1 MPTDSLT
8 AAEGEAARGRR
19 NRCFCPLSLS
29 HSAEFNVHSSAA
41 SLRGPLLYV
50 LMRAYVRSA
59 SARAAQKRQAGC
71 QPAPRAQNTRQP
83 KKGGSAQAGAQTQ
96 RPRLPALP
104 AGRPSPTAAL
114 LQLSAACTANSRTL
128 SPPRRSAQQGVQPPA
143 HLLPTVFVQPQ
154 QRRAWRAD
162 RVRRRS
168 SGATAARAAA
178 AAAAASG
185 HGVPAARADEHGA
198 AELR

>member
-1 MPTDSLT
+1 MSTDSLT

-19 NRCFCPLSLS
+19 NRCFCPLPLS

-41 SLRGPLLYV
+41 SLALFYV
-50 LMRAYVRSA
+50 LMRAYVRGA
-59 SARAAQKRQAGC
+59 SARAAQKRRGGC

-83 KKGGSAQAGAQTQ
+83 KKGGARTQ
-96 RPRLPALP
+96 VRRHSPRLPALP
-104 AGRPSPTAAL
+104 AGRPSPTVPL
-114 LQLSAACTANSRTL
+114 LQLSAACTARSSTL

-154 QRRAWRAD
+154 QRRSRRAD
-162 RVRRRS
+162 RERRSS